1 MDGSAPGPAAAPR
14 EFATAEFPA
23 SEIAAAETPTEEIPV
38 VEIPAAAA
46 PAAAGAHGAGPDWV
60 VLASPAAAARPG
72 RAPSPARAAGLAAL
86 AAVVVAVV
94 VALGGLLVSQRI
106 AEEQAVHDV
115 AELTDDLAV
124 SVVQPALTDSMATD
138 PAQARAALGPLVRH
152 WLGGVG
158 EMVRVKVWTTGG
170 TVLYSDE
177 PRLTGQTFPL
187 DDDSRAAFRP
197 PRTEADITD
206 LSRPENRYERGQGRL
221 LEVYRPVWT
230 PDGTPLLFETY
241 FRYDTVS
248 QRSGELWRG
257 FAGVMLS
264 SLLALLLLLGAGGWL
279 LAARA
284 RRAAAR
290 NEELMRR
297 ALDASDAERRRIAAT
312 LHDGVVQQLVA
323 ASFVAAGQARRAA
336 GPEGDPG
343 LAADLDNVAATVR
356 DGIAG
361 LRSLLVDIYPPSLH
375 TAGLA
380 SALRDLADA
389 ASRAGGQVPSIR
401 ADLDGAAADAVPGP
415 EREVMFRIAQE
426 AVRNAVRHG
435 RARQLTL
442 RLAAADGGPVLEVAD
457 DGDGFDAAA
466 VAGAGPGGHFGLR
479 LMTEAA
485 RHGGGWLALRSA
497 PGAGT
502 VVRYEAAPR

>member
-1 MDGSAPGPAAAPR
+1 MDDSAPGQAAAPT
-14 EFATAEFPA
+14 ELATAEF
-23 SEIAAAETPTEEIPV
+23 AAEEFPTEEIPAV
-38 VEIPAAAA
+38 AD
-46 PAAAGAHGAGPDWV
+46 PAAAGAHGADPDWV

-72 RAPSPARAAGLAAL
+72 RAPSPARAAGLVTF
-86 AAVVVAVV
+86 AAVVVAAV

-106 AEEQAVHDV
+106 AEQQAVHDV

-124 SVVQPALTDSMATD
+124 SVVQPALTDAMATD
-138 PAQARAALGPLVRH
+138 PAQARVALDPLVRH

-158 EMVRVKVWTTGG
+158 EMVRVKVWTTRG

-177 PRLTGQTFPL
+177 PQLTGQTFPL
-187 DDDSRAAFRP
+187 DDDLRAVFRP
-197 PRTEADITD
+197 ARTEADITD

-230 PDGTPLLFETY
+230 PGGTPLLFETY

-257 FAGVMLS
+257 FAGVILS
-264 SLLALLLLLGAGGWL
+264 SLIALLLLLGAGGWL
-279 LAARA
+279 LAARG

-323 ASFVAAGQARRAA
+323 ASFVAAGQARRAV
-336 GPEGDPG
+336 GPDGDPG
-343 LAADLDNVAATVR
+343 LAADLDNVATTVR

-389 ASRAGGQVPSIR
+389 ASRAGGQVPAIQ
-401 ADLDGAAADAVPGP
+401 ADLDAATADAVPGP
-415 EREVMFRIAQE
+415 EREAMFRIAQE
-426 AVRNAVRHG
+426 AVRNAVRHS
-435 RARQLTL
+435 RASQLTL
-442 RLAAADGGPVLEVAD
+442 RLTTADGGPVLEVAD
-457 DGDGFDAAA
+457 DSDGFDAVA
-466 VAGAGPGGHFGLR
+466 VAGTGTDGHFGLR

-497 PGAGT
+497 PGTGT

>member
-1 MDGSAPGPAAAPR
+1 
-14 EFATAEFPA
+14 
-23 SEIAAAETPTEEIPV
+23 V
-38 VEIPAAAA
+38 
-46 PAAAGAHGAGPDWV
+46 
-60 VLASPAAAARPG
+60 
-72 RAPSPARAAGLAAL
+72 
-86 AAVVVAVV
+86 
-94 VALGGLLVSQRI
+94 
-106 AEEQAVHDV
+106 
-115 AELTDDLAV
+115 
-124 SVVQPALTDSMATD
+124 
-138 PAQARAALGPLVRH
+138 
-152 WLGGVG
+152 LGGVG
-158 EMVRVKVWTTGG
+158 SLGRFGLLALVPVVVLGAVLAHVLNVDVQQRYLDSARQSATLITQVGIQPLLDQGELTSGLTPAQVAGIDGRLQGTSVSDEVRRIKVWNSAG
-170 TVLYSDE
+170 TIVYSDNHALIG
-177 PRLTGQTFPL
+177 RTFPI
-187 DDDSRAAFRP
+187 DDDLRAAFRP
-197 PRTEADITD
+197 ARTEADITD

-279 LAARA
+279 LAARG

-389 ASRAGGQVPSIR
+389 ASRAGGQVPTVH
-401 ADLDGAAADAVPGP
+401 ADLDAAAADAVPGP
-415 EREVMFRIAQE
+415 EREAMFRIAQE

-435 RARQLTL
+435 HASQLTL

-457 DGDGFDAAA
+457 DGEGFDAAA
-466 VAGAGPGGHFGLR
+466 VAGAGTDGHFGLR

-502 VVRYEAAPR
+502 AVRYEAAPR

>member
-1 MDGSAPGPAAAPR
+1 MDDSAPGQAAVTAEIPLAAIPAA
-14 EFATAEFPA
+14 
-23 SEIAAAETPTEEIPV
+23 EIEGAETPTV
-38 VEIPAAAA
+38 GFPAVAA
-46 PAAAGAHGAGPDWV
+46 PAGAPGAGPDWV

-72 RAPSPARAAGLAAL
+72 RAPSPARAAGLVTL

-124 SVVQPALTDSMATD
+124 SVVQPALTDAMATD
-138 PAQARAALGPLVRH
+138 PAQARAALDPLVRH

-177 PRLTGQTFPL
+177 PRLIGQTFPL
-187 DDDSRAAFRP
+187 DDDSRAAFLPR

-230 PDGTPLLFETY
+230 PGGTPLLFETY

-257 FAGVMLS
+257 FAGVML
-264 SLLALLLLLGAGGWL
+264 GAGGWL
-279 LAARA
+279 LAARG

-389 ASRAGGQVPSIR
+389 ASRAGGQVPTVH
-401 ADLDGAAADAVPGP
+401 ADLDAAAADAVPGP
-415 EREVMFRIAQE
+415 EREAMFRIAQE

-435 RARQLTL
+435 HASQLTL
-442 RLAAADGGPVLEVAD
+442 RLAAADGGPVLEVTD
-457 DGDGFDAAA
+457 DGEGFDAAA
-466 VAGAGPGGHFGLR
+466 VAGAGTDGHFGLR

-485 RHGGGWLALRSA
+485 RHGGG
-497 PGAGT
+497 
-502 VVRYEAAPR
+502 

>member
-1 MDGSAPGPAAAPR
+1 MDDSAPSQAAATTDFPG
-14 EFATAEFPA
+14 EDFPTVEFPA
-23 SEIAAAETPTEEIPV
+23 VADL
-38 VEIPAAAA
+38 
-46 PAAAGAHGAGPDWV
+46 AAGEAHGADVDWV

-72 RAPSPARAAGLAAL
+72 RAPSPARAAGLVTL
-86 AAVVVAVV
+86 AAVVVAAV

-124 SVVQPALTDSMATD
+124 SVVQPALTDAMATD
-138 PAQARAALGPLVRH
+138 PAQARVALDPLVRH

-158 EMVRVKVWTTGG
+158 EMVRVKVWTTRG

-187 DDDSRAAFRP
+187 DDDSRAAFFPR

-279 LAARA
+279 LAARG

-297 ALDASDAERRRIAAT
+297 ALDASDAERRRIAST

-323 ASFVAAGQARRAA
+323 ASFVAAGQAQRAA

-389 ASRAGGQVPSIR
+389 ASRAGGQVPTIQ
-401 ADLDGAAADAVPGP
+401 ADLDDAAADAVPGP
-415 EREVMFRIAQE
+415 EREAMFRIAQE

-435 RARQLTL
+435 RAGQLTL
-442 RLAAADGGPVLEVAD
+442 RLAATDGGPVLEVAD

-466 VAGAGPGGHFGLR
+466 VAGAGTAGHFGLR

-485 RHGGGWLALRSA
+485 MHGGGWLALRSA

-502 VVRYEAAPR
+502 VVRYEAALR

>member
-1 MDGSAPGPAAAPR
+1 MSHRTSGQAG
-14 EFATAEFPA
+14 ATGEIPSVPA
-23 SEIAAAETPTEEIPV
+23 SAVPETSAGREN
-38 VEIPAAAA
+38 AAAA
-46 PAAAGAHGAGPDWV
+46 AGWV
-60 VLASPAAAARPG
+60 VLARPDATGKSG
-72 RAPSPARAAGLAAL
+72 RAPSLRRAVVPVTLTAL
-86 AAVVVAVV
+86 VVAAVVAV
-94 VALGGLLVSQRI
+94 GGLLVSQRI

-124 SVVQPALTDSMATD
+124 SVVQPALTDSMAAS
-138 PAQARAALGPLVRH
+138 PARARGVLDPLVRH
-152 WLGGVG
+152 WHGGVG
-158 EMVRVKVWTTGG
+158 EMVRIKVWTSQG

-177 PRLTGQTFPL
+177 PRLIGQAFPL
-187 DDDSRAAFRP
+187 DRDSRAALLR

-206 LSRPENRYERGQGRL
+206 LSRPENRYERGEGKL

-230 PDGTPLLFETY
+230 PGGTPLLFETY

-248 QRSGELWRG
+248 QRSQQLWRG

-279 LAARA
+279 LAVRA
-284 RRAAAR
+284 RRASAR
-290 NEELMRR
+290 QAELTRR
-297 ALDASDAERRRIAAT
+297 ALDASDAERRMIAAT

-323 ASFVAAGQARRAA
+323 ASFVAAGQAQRAA
-336 GPEGDPG
+336 SVTGDAK
-343 LAADLDNVAATVR
+343 LAADLDAVASAVR

-380 SALRDLADA
+380 SALRDLAGT
-389 ASRAGGQVPSIR
+389 ASRAAGQVPAIA
-401 ADLDGAAADAVPGP
+401 ADIDAGAADSVP
-415 EREVMFRIAQE
+415 EQEQEAMFRIAQE

-435 RARQLTL
+435 HAGHLAL
-442 RLAAADGGPVLEVAD
+442 RLATGQGTLALEVAD

-466 VAGAGPGGHFGLR
+466 LTAEGIEGHFGLR
-479 LMTEAA
+479 LMAEAA
-485 RHGGGWLALRSA
+485 RHGGGWLGMRSA

-502 VVRYEAAPR
+502 LVRYEAAAR